1 MNHIIALSD
10 SRSDLNKWCSHVM
23 SLGMSGVGSL
33 LAKCSRRIRINMSHP
48 NNNTDVNVNI
58 INVIFN
64 LLRVAYYV
72 AKLFL

>member
-1 MNHIIALSD
+1 
-10 SRSDLNKWCSHVM
+10 M

-48 NNNTDVNVNI
+48 SNNTDVNVNI

-64 LLRVAYYV
+64 LLRVVSYV